1 MPSFLWCI
9 ALEWGVGFLVGAI
22 IALLVIGIGLGAVA
36 WFVFSRWYRLR
47 QDQEPAEVGY
57 GDARI
62 RGSQTLISAVF
73 VFFVFLLPPISIGL
87 IVYFK
92 YEDIEKAYAVNSDLR
107 TAPETLEE
115 LADYYRASTPVHI
128 KISDAA
134 KKVSIRGE
142 YEGLCVADFFES
154 ICRQYAS
161 QITCEPPSLWN
172 RTLTIDA
179 KK

>member
-1 MPSFLWCI
+1 MPSFLWCF

-22 IALLVIGIGLGAVA
+22 IAFVGIGLVLAAVA

-57 GDARI
+57 GDARL
-62 RGSQTLISAVF
+62 RGHTLISALI
-73 VFFVFLLPPISIGL
+73 VFFVFLLPSIAVGL
-87 IVYFK
+87 IAYLK
-92 YEDIEKAYAVNSDLR
+92 YEDFEKTFAVYMDLR

-115 LADYYRASTPVHI
+115 VAAYYRASTAVRF
-128 KISDAA
+128 KISEAA
-134 KKVSIRGE
+134 KKISIKGE

-154 ICRQYAS
+154 ICRQYDS
-161 QITCEPPSLWN
+161 QISCEPPSLGN
-172 RTLTIDA
+172 RALTIDV